1 MCGGVWGARMMSCS
15 VRKKGPKCVSKYSFS
30 WRAWLPGA
38 DQRSTGS
45 VVTWMNTRPEEQAA
59 MKATDKNTTQPG
71 CLTQKEPHRSK
82 SRCRW
87 ASKAAPRGS
96 QQVGPPGRAGEE
108 GRGKVKSQAIP
119 ESRNRESVGY
129 HCMWR
134 DSQPHRDT
142 QGRA

>member
-1 MCGGVWGARMMSCS
+1 MSCS

-30 WRAWLPGA
+30 RRAWLPGA

-59 MKATDKNTTQPG
+59 MKATEKNTTQPG
-71 CLTQKEPHRSK
+71 CLTQKEPHHSK
-82 SRCRW
+82 SRRRW

-108 GRGKVKSQAIP
+108 GRVKVKSQAIP
-119 ESRNRESVGY
+119 ESRNRESVSY
-129 HCMWR
+129 HCMRR